1 MSTPKNALSSSGQ
14 LKAVSRQHE
23 LAMQSEVIMRHPEGE
38 SDLSTACCSRTAAA
52 SRDLRAA
59 GSKESHR
66 LDRTTFRGL
75 VLGCIAAKFC
85 R

>member
-52 SRDLRAA
+52 SRDLPA
-59 GSKESHR
+59 
-66 LDRTTFRGL
+66 L
-75 VLGCIAAKFC
+75 VLTRFPVGDACWALVYSSPICAQT
-85 R
+85 